1 MVINLRRP
9 LSEEFFVV
17 QFSLSRTL
25 RFAPLGLLL
34 LALPVLQGCVGV
46 AVGAGAATGVAAA
59 EERGIKNAANDKG
72 IQLAINDKYLKDNQY
87 VWRKLSV
94 TVIEGRV
101 LLTGVVGTEYSKDE
115 ATRLAW
121 ASSDRVQEVI
131 NEVQVTQEGGVGASA
146 SDTWITTQLRT
157 KIATDKEIVDIN
169 YSIETVN
176 GTVYLIGLGQSDLE
190 ITKVTDHARTIKGVR
205 KVVSHVWLKSDT
217 RRRPV

>member
-1 MVINLRRP
+1 MRSVCLVFLFRVAP
-9 LSEEFFVV
+9 
-17 QFSLSRTL
+17 
-25 RFAPLGLLL
+25 FALLL
-34 LALPVLQGCVGV
+34 LAMPALQGCVGV

-72 IQLAINDKYLKDNQY
+72 IQLAINDKYLKENQY
-87 VWRKLSV
+87 VWRKMSI

-101 LLTGVVGTEYSKDE
+101 LLTGVVGTEFSRDE

-121 ASSDRVQEVI
+121 AASDRIQEVI
-131 NEVQVTQEGGVGASA
+131 NEVQVTSA
-146 SDTWITTQLRT
+146 GDLIDSANDAWITTQLRA

-176 GTVYLIGLGQSDLE
+176 GTVYLIGLAQNDLE
-190 ITKVTDHARTIKGVR
+190 ITKVTDYARTIKGVR
-205 KVVSHVWLKSDT
+205 KVVSHVWLKTDP

>member
-1 MVINLRRP
+1 MRHVALTRSILFP
-9 LSEEFFVV
+9 AMLSH
-17 QFSLSRTL
+17 RL
-25 RFAPLGLLL
+25 RFASLALLL
-34 LALPVLQGCVGV
+34 LAVPALQGCVGV

-72 IQLAINDKYLKDNQY
+72 IQLAINDKYLKENQY
-87 VWRKLSV
+87 VWRKTSV
-94 TVIEGRV
+94 TVVEGRV
-101 LLTGVVGTEYSKDE
+101 LLTGVVGTEYSRDE

-121 ASSDRVQEVI
+121 AASDRIQEVI
-131 NEVQVTQEGGVGASA
+131 NEVQVTKEGGVGAAA

-176 GTVYLIGLGQSDLE
+176 GTVYLIGLGQTDQE
-190 ITKVTDHARTIKGVR
+190 ITKVADHARTIQGVR
-205 KVVSHVWLKSDT
+205 KVVSHVWLKSDQ

>member
-1 MVINLRRP
+1 MRNIVHPR
-9 LSEEFFVV
+9 FV
-17 QFSLSRTL
+17 
-25 RFAPLGLLL
+25 RFAALAALL
-34 LALPVLQGCVGV
+34 LAVPVLQGCVGV
-46 AVGAGAATGVAAA
+46 AIGAGAATGVAAA

-72 IQLAINDKYLKDNQY
+72 IQLAINDKYIKENQY

-101 LLTGVVGTEYSKDE
+101 LLTGVVGTEYSRDE

-121 ASSDRVQEVI
+121 AASDRIQEVI
-131 NEVQVTQEGGVGASA
+131 NEVQVTSSGDLLDSA
-146 SDTWITTQLRT
+146 NDTWITTQLRA

-176 GTVYLIGLGQSDLE
+176 GTIYLIGLAQSDAE
-190 ITKVTDHARTIKGVR
+190 IVKVTDHARTIKGVR
-205 KVVSHVWLKSDT
+205 RVVSHVWLKTDP

>member
-1 MVINLRRP
+1 LRNIVHPR
-9 LSEEFFVV
+9 FV
-17 QFSLSRTL
+17 
-25 RFAPLGLLL
+25 RFAALAALL
-34 LALPVLQGCVGV
+34 LAVPVLQGCVGV
-46 AVGAGAATGVAAA
+46 AIGAGAATGVAAA

-72 IQLAINDKYLKDNQY
+72 IQLAINDKYIKENQY

-101 LLTGVVGTEYSKDE
+101 LLTGVVGTEYSRDE

-121 ASSDRVQEVI
+121 AASDRIQEVI
-131 NEVQVTQEGGVGASA
+131 NEVQVTSSGDLLDSA
-146 SDTWITTQLRT
+146 NDTWITTQLRA

-176 GTVYLIGLGQSDLE
+176 GTIYLIGLAQSDAE
-190 ITKVTDHARTIKGVR
+190 IVKVTDHARTIKGVR
-205 KVVSHVWLKSDT
+205 RVVSHVWLKTDP

>member
-1 MVINLRRP
+1 MRH
-9 LSEEFFVV
+9 VV
-17 QFSLSRTL
+17 LTRSILFPSMLSRRL
-25 RFAPLGLLL
+25 RFASLALLL
-34 LALPVLQGCVGV
+34 LAMPALQGCVGV

-72 IQLAINDKYLKDNQY
+72 IQLAINDKYLKENQY
-87 VWRKLSV
+87 VWRKTSV

-101 LLTGVVGTEYSKDE
+101 LLTGVVGTEYSRDE

-121 ASSDRVQEVI
+121 AASDRIQEVI
-131 NEVQVTQEGGVGASA
+131 NEIQVTKEGGVGAAA

-176 GTVYLIGLGQSDLE
+176 GTVYLIGLGQTDQE
-190 ITKVTDHARTIKGVR
+190 ITKVADHARTIQGVR
-205 KVVSHVWLKSDT
+205 KVVSHVWLKSDQ

>member
-1 MVINLRRP
+1 MRYVT
-9 LSEEFFVV
+9 
-17 QFSLSRTL
+17 LSRLL
-25 RFAPLGLLL
+25 RFAPLALLL
-34 LALPVLQGCVGV
+34 LAVPVLQGCVGV

-72 IQLAINDKYLKDNQY
+72 IQLAINDKFLKENQY
-87 VWRKLSV
+87 VWRKTSI

-101 LLTGVVGTEYSKDE
+101 LLTGVVGTQYSRDE

-121 ASSDRVQEVI
+121 AASDRIQEVI
-131 NEVQVTQEGGVGASA
+131 NEIQVTDEGGVSAAA

-176 GTVYLIGLGQSDLE
+176 GTVYLIGLGQTDQE

-205 KVVSHVWLKSDT
+205 KVVSHVWLKSDQ

>member
-1 MVINLRRP
+1 VRYP
-9 LSEEFFVV
+9 TLSSV
-17 QFSLSRTL
+17 L
-25 RFAPLGLLL
+25 RFAPFALLL
-34 LALPVLQGCVGV
+34 LAMPALQGCVGI

-72 IQLAINDKYLKDNQY
+72 IQLAINDRFLKENQY

-121 ASSDRVQEVI
+121 AASDRINEVI
-131 NEVQVTQEGGVGASA
+131 NEVQVTSSGDLIDSA
-146 SDTWITTQLRT
+146 NDAWITTQLRA

-169 YSIETVN
+169 YSIDTVN
-176 GTVYLIGLGQSDLE
+176 GTVYLIGLAQSDAE
-190 ITKVTDHARTIKGVR
+190 IVKVTDHARTIKGVR
-205 KVVSHVWLKSDT
+205 KVVSHVWLKTDK